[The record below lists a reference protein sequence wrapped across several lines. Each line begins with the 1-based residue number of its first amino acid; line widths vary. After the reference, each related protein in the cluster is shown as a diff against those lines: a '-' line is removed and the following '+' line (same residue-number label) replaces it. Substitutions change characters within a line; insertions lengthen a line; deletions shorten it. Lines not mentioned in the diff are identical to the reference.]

1 VPHAPAVGVDLI
13 SKLLAYDPDE
23 RISARQAVKHPYLRE
38 LHQRSDAV
46 VQPNTKRTEVPQHQ
60 LPTAPGGGAPGEG
73 GDAQLPTQPAK
84 HRRSTKESRSAV
96 AAPSERAPAAAVGRT
111 DPALSASGGET
122 SLPGIMRVAAA
133 GGSTGCTG
141 TGGRSEPGNA
151 SPRSS
156 GLLSSSGIGSYGAS
170 SSCGVTGVY
179 GAAGSCGGSGRTGAD
194 PCQSSSLPQ
203 ASSSFDTSSLPS
215 MRNTVAVEA
224 AYEGGS
230 NLPLIVSGA
239 GGVTGRAGL
248 KIDAK
253 TLHGQGAGSQ
263 TGRASMK
270 AGPYR
275 RAGAGARKGASHRAA
290 AGRLGHQEA
299 LELAVGDHS
308 TTYPAPRAHHGLGG
322 GAEGGLAPTPAPP
335 VLVPVARAHGPLVGL
350 DAVGIAKPISKPKYV
365 SPYSQAA
372 ISQSR
377 RTKNS

>member
-1 VPHAPAVGVDLI
+1 MPHAPAVGVDLI

-96 AAPSERAPAAAVGRT
+96 AAPSERTPAAAVGRT

-151 SPRSS
+151 NPRSS

-179 GAAGSCGGSGRTGAD
+179 GAAGSCGGSGRTGLLD
-194 PCQSSSLPQ
+194 
-203 ASSSFDTSSLPS
+203 
-215 MRNTVAVEA
+215 
-224 AYEGGS
+224 
-230 NLPLIVSGA
+230 
-239 GGVTGRAGL
+239 
-248 KIDAK
+248 KDA
-253 TLHGQGAGSQ
+253 
-263 TGRASMK
+263 
-270 AGPYR
+270 R
-275 RAGAGARKGASHRAA
+275 RWRWCA
-290 AGRLGHQEA
+290 
-299 LELAVGDHS
+299 HS
-308 TTYPAPRAHHGLGG
+308 
-322 GAEGGLAPTPAPP
+322 
-335 VLVPVARAHGPLVGL
+335 
-350 DAVGIAKPISKPKYV
+350 
-365 SPYSQAA
+365 
-372 ISQSR
+372 SQS
-377 RTKNS
+377 